1 MATGAPGRPT
11 HRNPAVFDVTLRTPL
26 DWAGVTGHSEYVG
39 VIDQWANGPN
49 SPVSKLPAAQPL
61 RIDQSKP
68 LREEGNRVF
77 AYAAK
82 AVFGGSPFQT
92 AAASALRSLVFHQP
106 AARAR
111 RQCVASWFSQ

>member
-11 HRNPAVFDVTLRTPL
+11 HRSPAVFDVTLRTPL

-61 RIDQSKP
+61 RIDQNKP

-82 AVFGGSPFQT
+82 VVFGGSPFQT